1 MQNDKTKNADE
12 SWDVI
17 ISSNRSSLSL
27 RLNEIWRFK
36 DLLFLFV
43 KRDFIATYKQTILGP
58 LWFFLQP
65 LLTTIT
71 YTVVFGLIAGLPTQG
86 YPRPLFYLS
95 GITIWSFFSECFA
108 KTSSTF
114 ITNANLFSKVYFPR
128 LVVPLANL
136 VSNLIRFGI
145 QILMLVLVMIYYNFQ
160 GIAVIPNSFVL
171 LFPALLIIAGGI
183 GTAMG
188 LFVSSLTTKYRDL
201 QKLATFGISLLMYLS
216 PVIFPLS
223 AVKSELFQKI
233 LLVNPMTSV
242 VETFRYSVLGSNLP
256 FTMWMPLLYST
267 CFMVV
272 LLLISLS
279 MFNKAQ
285 RNFMDTV

>member
-1 MQNDKTKNADE
+1 MQDDKK
-12 SWDVI
+12 WDVVI
-17 ISSNRSSLSL
+17 HSHRSSLSL
-27 RLNEIWRFK
+27 RLNEIWKYK

-71 YTVVFGLIAGLPTQG
+71 YTIVFGVIAQLPTQG

-108 KTSSTF
+108 KTSTTF
-114 ITNANLFSKVYFPR
+114 ITNENLFSKVYFPR
-128 LVVPLANL
+128 LVVPLANIF
-136 VSNLIRFGI
+136 SNLIRFGI
-145 QILMLVLVMIYYNFQ
+145 QLLMLVFVMAFYNFK
-160 GIAVIPNSFVL
+160 GKTILPNEYVL
-171 LFPALLIIAGGI
+171 LFPVLIILAGGI
-183 GTAMG
+183 GSAMG
-188 LFVSSLTTKYRDL
+188 LFVASLTTKYRDL

-216 PVIFPLS
+216 PVIFPL
-223 AVKSELFQKI
+223 ANVNDQIMRKI
-233 LLVNPMTSV
+233 LIANPMTSI
-242 VETFRYSVLGSNLP
+242 VETFRYSFLGSTEA
-256 FTMWMPLLYST
+256 FTMWMPLLYSGI
-267 CFMVV
+267 FMIVMI
-272 LLLISLS
+272 LISLT